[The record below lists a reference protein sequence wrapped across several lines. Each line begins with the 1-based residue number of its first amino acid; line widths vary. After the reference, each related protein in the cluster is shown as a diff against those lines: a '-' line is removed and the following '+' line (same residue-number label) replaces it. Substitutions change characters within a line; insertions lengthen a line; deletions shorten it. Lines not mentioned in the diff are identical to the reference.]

1 MLTRPVRSFISRSR
15 RRNRE
20 GIAESVRALCAWLAI
35 LVPGLLP
42 NLLYGQV
49 VQLPVETPLS
59 IELLQH
65 VPMKTGK
72 SLQGRLLYP
81 AYVDNH
87 LVLPAGTALRG
98 RVMQLEPDR
107 SHRIHSRL
115 RGDFTPFHTPVVQ
128 FDQLVLP
135 DGTLESVETGSTKD
149 GVPVLRLSPPPGKRK
164 GSFLARQWDAQKE
177 RLKEM
182 GAVFTA
188 PGRGDRLV
196 QLLYTQLPWHP
207 ERIEAGTAWTVTLD
221 QPLSVQAINT
231 PPKAVPAAVA
241 TSPDPASDQT
251 SDQASEKVKE
261 WRLRAYLQQT
271 ISSAKQKPG
280 DRFDALV
287 AEPVYD
293 ADHTVAVPQGT
304 ILVGEITQTK
314 PARSFGRNG
323 KLRFRFRELTFPSG
337 FVQPVQGTVAGI
349 DANKA
354 SNLEIDSEGGV
365 QQKPQNRVIV
375 PLVLTLLAGRALDE
389 DGSEIAHSAVGSNG
403 FGIVGRLIGILSS
416 RNVAAGIGAYG
427 AALSIYELWLTHGH
441 DVVFTKNTRVEVNT
455 TPSRS
460 PMTASVSREK
470 PSVP

>member
-1 MLTRPVRSFISRSR
+1 MISRSR
-15 RRNRE
+15 HRNRE
-20 GIAESVRALCAWLAI
+20 GIAESLRTLCACLAI
-35 LVPGLLP
+35 LTPGLLP
-42 NLLYGQV
+42 ILLPTLLYGQV

-87 LVLPAGTALRG
+87 LVLPAGTVLRG
-98 RVMQLEPDR
+98 KVMVLEPDR
-107 SHRIHSRL
+107 SHRIHSLL
-115 RGDFTPFHTPVVQ
+115 RGDFTPFHTPVVH

-135 DGTLESVETGSTKD
+135 DGTLESVETGSTKE
-149 GVPVLRLSPPPGKRK
+149 GVPVLRLSPPPGKRN
-164 GSFLARQWDAQKE
+164 GSFLARQWGAQKE
-177 RLKEM
+177 RLKEFGSM
-182 GAVFTA
+182 FTA

-196 QLLYTQLPWHP
+196 QFLYTQLPWHP

-221 QPLSVQAINT
+221 QPLSVEAINT
-231 PPKAVPAAVA
+231 ARDPVPAAIA
-241 TSPDPASDQT
+241 TSPDPAPGQT
-251 SDQASEKVKE
+251 SDRTSEKAKE

-280 DRFDALV
+280 DRFEAVV

-293 ADHTVAVPQGT
+293 AEHTVAVPQGA

-314 PARSFGRNG
+314 AARSFGRNG
-323 KLRFRFRELTFPSG
+323 KLRFRFRELKFPSG
-337 FVQPVQGTVAGI
+337 LAQPVQGTVAGI

-365 QQKPQNRVIV
+365 QQKSQNRVIV
-375 PLVLTLLAGRALDE
+375 PLVLTLLAGRALDD

-416 RNVAAGIGAYG
+416 RNVAAGVGAYG

-441 DVVFTKNTRVEVNT
+441 DIVFTKNTRVEVNT
-455 TPSRS
+455 TPSRT
-460 PMTASVSREK
+460 PMTASVSKEA
-470 PSVP
+470 VP